1 MQPITF
7 ENDVQQSY
15 DDCNSL
21 AKSTSIDSIT
31 QFVSNDYCLL
41 TASSFTLFQ
50 FWSDG
55 NGESDFEIVH
65 LNLCIFILYHFLQN

>member
-15 DDCNSL
+15 DDCNSF

-41 TASSFTLFQ
+41 TASSFTLF
-50 FWSDG
+50 
-55 NGESDFEIVH
+55 
-65 LNLCIFILYHFLQN
+65 